1 MFPRL
6 QGVNRAP
13 PTECHNTSTVVTGA
27 TTVHHSTRPNIQYQ
41 PLMNQA
47 GYQNAG
53 SAAFNSQ
60 NEPMCMVQ
68 QIQQTN
74 TVLLSRL
81 SSIESNVSRLGKIE
95 HDVSSVRS
103 EISILKLENIS
114 LNSKFTE
121 LETSCKFISDS
132 YDKYAASEK
141 KLKDTV

>member
-13 PTECHNTSTVVTGA
+13 PTECPNTSTVVTGA

-53 SAAFNSQ
+53 SAAFNGQ
-60 NEPMCMVQ
+60 NEQ

-103 EISILKLENIS
+103 EIV
-114 LNSKFTE
+114 
-121 LETSCKFISDS
+121 C
-132 YDKYAASEK
+132 
-141 KLKDTV
+141 V